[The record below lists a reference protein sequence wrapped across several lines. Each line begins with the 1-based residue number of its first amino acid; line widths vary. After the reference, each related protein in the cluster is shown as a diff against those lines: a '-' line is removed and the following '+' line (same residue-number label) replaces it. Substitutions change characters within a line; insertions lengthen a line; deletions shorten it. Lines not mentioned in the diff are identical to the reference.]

1 MLESSRS
8 GPLRGRI
15 RVPGD
20 KSISHRSIMLSSI
33 AQGRSEV
40 TGFLEGEDCL
50 RTMECFRA
58 MGIDIERRGEHVTV
72 LGQGLHGL
80 REPEDVMDAGN
91 SGTTIRLLSGI
102 LAGQGFLS
110 VVTGDASL
118 RRRPMDRIA
127 DPLRRMGAAVDG
139 RGSGNLAPLVIRGGS
154 LQGITYDLPVPS
166 AQVKSAV
173 LLAGLYAEGNTTV
186 RRDFG
191 SRDHTE
197 NMLAALGAEV
207 NRCQDAVSV
216 KAEELFGGSIQ
227 VPGDIS
233 SAAFFLAAA
242 AAVPGSEVTVQKV
255 GLNPTRTG
263 ILDVLTQMGA
273 AVDVDNVHTSGGE
286 PMGDVTVKGGALQG
300 ALVSGELIPRLL
312 DEIPVIAVLG
322 AVAEGT
328 TVIADAAE
336 LKVKESNRISAMVQ
350 ELQKLG
356 AKITEKTDG
365 MEIEGPA
372 DLSGAVVSSHGDHRI
387 AMSLA
392 VAGLFC
398 DQPVRIEDSRCIN
411 TSFPGFHQMLAR
423 LTENRR

>member
-1 MLESSRS
+1 VLESSRS